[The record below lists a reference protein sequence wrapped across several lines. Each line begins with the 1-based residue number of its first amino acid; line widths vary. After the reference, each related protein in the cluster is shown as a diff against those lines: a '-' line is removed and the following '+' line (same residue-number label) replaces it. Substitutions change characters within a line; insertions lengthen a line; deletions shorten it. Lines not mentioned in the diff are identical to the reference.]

1 MGNNILNKS
10 VNDYVNSLEK
20 VLEKRKQWQEFTL
33 PLLLKKLNE
42 IQVTHEIGWKVQ
54 QLDWLMNNSA
64 INITFDSFPESMIE
78 KLNGATDFEFIKG
91 AALVFSQKYNG
102 DISVFII
109 FPPELEPVSESDIN
123 ELGSFNPNE
132 INENF
137 ISNKVAYFLDKLI
150 IREEN
155 VLRRKVG
162 F

>member
-1 MGNNILNKS
+1 MENNILKKS

-20 VLEKRKQWQEFTL
+20 VLEKRKQWRQYAL
-33 PLLLKKLNE
+33 PLLLKTLNE
-42 IQVTHEIGWKVQ
+42 IQVSFDIGWKVQ

-64 INITFDSFPESMIE
+64 INITFNTFPTSLAKKLDES
-78 KLNGATDFEFIKG
+78 ADFEFLKG

-109 FPPELEPVSESDIN
+109 YPADLDIVAEEDIN
-123 ELGSFNPNE
+123 EIGSFNPNE

-137 ISNKVAYFLDKLI
+137 ITNKVAHFLDKI
-150 IREEN
+150 IIQEEN
-155 VLRRKVG
+155 VLKRKVG

>member
-1 MGNNILNKS
+1 MENNLLNKS
-10 VNDYVNSLEK
+10 VSDYVNSLEK
-20 VLEKRKQWQEFTL
+20 VVEKRKQWREFTL
-33 PLLLKKLNE
+33 PLLLKTLNE
-42 IQVTHEIGWKVQ
+42 IQANFDIGWTVQ

-64 INITFDSFPESMIE
+64 INITFNTFPSSLIDN
-78 KLNGATDFEFIKG
+78 LNGSTDFEFIKG

-109 FPPELEPVSESDIN
+109 YPADLQPITEGDIN
-123 ELGSFNPNE
+123 EIGRFNPNE

-137 ISNKVAYFLDKLI
+137 ITNKVAYFLDKI
-150 IREEN
+150 IIQEES

>member
-1 MGNNILNKS
+1 MENNMLKKS

-20 VLEKRKQWQEFTL
+20 VLEKRKQWRDFTL
-33 PLLLKKLNE
+33 PLLLKTLNE
-42 IQVTHEIGWKVQ
+42 IQANFDIGWTVQ

-64 INITFDSFPESMIE
+64 INITFNTFPASMIE

-102 DISVFII
+102 DIAVFIVY
-109 FPPELEPVSESDIN
+109 PADLEPITEGDIN
-123 ELGSFNPNE
+123 EIGSFNPNE

-137 ISNKVAYFLDKLI
+137 ITNKVAHFLDKI
-150 IREEN
+150 IIQEEN

>member
-1 MGNNILNKS
+1 MENNILNKS
-10 VNDYVNSLEK
+10 VSDYVNSLEK
-20 VLEKRKQWQEFTL
+20 VLEKRKQWREFTL
-33 PLLLKKLNE
+33 PLLIKTLNE
-42 IQVTHEIGWKVQ
+42 IQDNFKIGWTVQ
-54 QLDWLMNNSA
+54 QLEWLMNNSA
-64 INITFDSFPESMIE
+64 INITFNTFPTALID
-78 KLNGATDFEFIKG
+78 KLNGSTDFEFIKG

-109 FPPELEPVSESDIN
+109 YPADLEPLAEGAID

-137 ISNKVAYFLDKLI
+137 ITNKVAYFLDKI
-150 IREEN
+150 IIQEEI

>member
-1 MGNNILNKS
+1 MENNLLKKS
-10 VNDYVNSLEK
+10 VSDYVNSLEK
-20 VLEKRKQWQEFTL
+20 VVEKRKQWREFTL
-33 PLLLKKLNE
+33 PLLLKTLTE
-42 IQVTHEIGWKVQ
+42 IQANFDIGWTVQ

-64 INITFDSFPESMIE
+64 INITFNTFPSSLIDH
-78 KLNGATDFEFIKG
+78 LNGSTDFEFIKG

-109 FPPELEPVSESDIN
+109 YPADLQPITEGDIN
-123 ELGSFNPNE
+123 EIGSFNPNE

-137 ISNKVAYFLDKLI
+137 ITNKVAYFLDKI
-150 IREEN
+150 IIQEES

>member
-1 MGNNILNKS
+1 MENDILNKS
-10 VNDYVNSLEK
+10 VVDYLNSLEK
-20 VLEKRKQWQEFTL
+20 VLEKRKQWKEYTS
-33 PLLLKKLNE
+33 PLLLKTLNE
-42 IQVTHEIGWKVQ
+42 IQKTHEIGWKVQ

-64 INITFDSFPESMIE
+64 INITFDTFPVSMIE
-78 KLNGATDFEFIKG
+78 KLNGATDFQFIKG

-109 FPPELEPVSESDIN
+109 FPADLEPVSESDIN
-123 ELGSFNPNE
+123 EIGSFNPNE
-132 INENF
+132 INKNF
-137 ISNKVAYFLDKLI
+137 VINKVAYFLDKII

>member
-1 MGNNILNKS
+1 MENNLLKKS
-10 VNDYVNSLEK
+10 VGDYVNSLEK
-20 VLEKRKQWQEFTL
+20 VLEKRKQWNEFTL
-33 PLLLKKLNE
+33 PLLFKTLNE
-42 IQVTHEIGWKVQ
+42 IQVDFDIGWKVQ

-64 INITFDSFPESMIE
+64 INITFETFPKSMMD

-102 DISVFII
+102 DISVFIV
-109 FPPELEPVSESDIN
+109 FPAELAPVSESDIN

-132 INENF
+132 INKNF
-137 ISNKVAYFLDKLI
+137 ITNKVAYFLDKII

>member
-1 MGNNILNKS
+1 MENNLLKKS
-10 VNDYVNSLEK
+10 VSDYVNSLEK
-20 VLEKRKQWQEFTL
+20 VVEKRKQWREFTL
-33 PLLLKKLNE
+33 PLLLKTLTE
-42 IQVTHEIGWKVQ
+42 IQANFDIGWTVQ

-64 INITFDSFPESMIE
+64 INITFNTFPSSLIDN
-78 KLNGATDFEFIKG
+78 LNGSTDFEFIKG

-109 FPPELEPVSESDIN
+109 YPADLQPITEGDIN
-123 ELGSFNPNE
+123 EIGSFNPNE

-137 ISNKVAYFLDKLI
+137 ITNKVAYFLDKI
-150 IREEN
+150 IIQEES

>member
-1 MGNNILNKS
+1 MENNLLKKS
-10 VNDYVNSLEK
+10 VSDYVNSLEK
-20 VLEKRKQWQEFTL
+20 VVEKRKQWREFTL
-33 PLLLKKLNE
+33 PLLLKTLNE
-42 IQVTHEIGWKVQ
+42 IQANFDIGWTVQ

-64 INITFDSFPESMIE
+64 INITFNTFPSSLIDN
-78 KLNGATDFEFIKG
+78 LNGSTDFEFIKG

-109 FPPELEPVSESDIN
+109 YPADLQPITEGDIN
-123 ELGSFNPNE
+123 EIGSFNPNE

-137 ISNKVAYFLDKLI
+137 ITNKVAYFLDKI
-150 IREEN
+150 IIQEES

>member
-1 MGNNILNKS
+1 METNILNKS
-10 VNDYVNSLEK
+10 VSDYVNSLEK
-20 VLEKRKQWQEFTL
+20 VFEKRKQWRELTL
-33 PLLLKKLNE
+33 PLLLKTLND
-42 IQVTHEIGWKVQ
+42 IQVNFNIGWQVQ

-64 INITFDSFPESMIE
+64 INITFNTFPTSLIE
-78 KLNGATDFEFIKG
+78 KLNGADDFEFIKG

-109 FPPELEPVSESDIN
+109 YPADLEPITEGDIN
-123 ELGSFNPNE
+123 EIGSFNPNE

-137 ISNKVAYFLDKLI
+137 ITNKVAYFLDKI
-150 IREEN
+150 IIQEEN

>member
-1 MGNNILNKS
+1 MENNVLNKS
-10 VNDYVNSLEK
+10 VSDYLNSLEK
-20 VLEKRKQWQEFTL
+20 VFEKRKQWTETTL
-33 PLLLKKLNE
+33 PLLFKTLNE
-42 IQVTHEIGWKVQ
+42 IQVTHKIGWKVQ

-64 INITFDSFPESMIE
+64 INITFDSFPESMFDQ
-78 KLNGATDFEFIKG
+78 LDGATDFEFIKG

-109 FPPELEPVSESDIN
+109 FPPELEPVSETDIS

-137 ISNKVAYFLDKLI
+137 ITNKVSYFLDKII

-155 VLRRKVG
+155 LLRRKVG

>member
-1 MGNNILNKS
+1 MENNLLNKS

-20 VLEKRKQWQEFTL
+20 VVEKRKQWKEFTL
-33 PLLLKKLNE
+33 PLLLTTLNE
-42 IQVTHEIGWKVQ
+42 IQVAHEIGWKVQ

-64 INITFDSFPESMIE
+64 INITFDTFPASMIE

-109 FPPELEPVSESDIN
+109 FPADLEPVSESDIN

-137 ISNKVAYFLDKLI
+137 ITNKVAYFLDKII